1 MASFCGE
8 RYERKKVIIH
18 NFEKVIIHNFENNL
32 GTDLNELP
40 TAVLLVEK
48 AKKSTSTRNAIVF
61 HLEANNIVL

>member
-18 NFEKVIIHNFENNL
+18 NFENNL
-32 GTDLNELP
+32 GTDDTDLNELP